1 MPAKLAASGVSYGCD
16 QNHPEISRRV
26 ADNVSL
32 ICYNGAVSQRKEFN
46 MGLDMYLHAKKYVEK
61 VKWETLQNNS
71 DLSYDSPEAINPLWK
86 DIVSSSEM
94 SDVATDIYGVNVEV
108 TCAYWRKANQ
118 IHKWFV
124 DNVQNG
130 EDDCGEYYVS
140 HDKLQELLTT
150 CQQALFHKN
159 PSLLPPQGGFFFGNT
174 DIDQWYWEDIK
185 NTIKQLKRVFALPE
199 MSKLSFYYNS
209 SW

>member
-1 MPAKLAASGVSYGCD
+1 
-16 QNHPEISRRV
+16 
-26 ADNVSL
+26 
-32 ICYNGAVSQRKEFN
+32 

-61 VKWETLQNNS
+61 VNWQVLQENQ

-86 DIVSSSEM
+86 DIVSTSQM

-108 TCAYWRKANQ
+108 TCAYWRKSNQ

-130 EDDCGEYYVS
+130 EDNCGEYYVS
-140 HDKLQELLTT
+140 HDKLKELRET
-150 CQQALFHKN
+150 CRQALFAKD

-174 DIDQWYWEDIK
+174 DIDEWYWQDIK
-185 NTIKQLKRVFALPE
+185 DTIKKLDRVFKL
-199 MSKLSFYYNS
+199 SDFDKLSFYYTS